1 MTEKIKPCKVDNLID
16 TIISHNEIVAIWENR
31 RNENGEYRYLLW
43 RGMAHQ
49 IPKEYLNRLFDKI
62 FGTVP
67 ENISEADTINIA
79 VLTGGQKND
88 L

>member
-1 MTEKIKPCKVDNLID
+1 MTEKLKPRTVDKLID
-16 TIISHNEIVAIWENR
+16 AIISHNEIVAIWEDR
-31 RNENGEYRYLLW
+31 QDEEGSYHYLLW

-49 IPKEYLNRLFDKI
+49 IPKEYLNRDFDRI

-79 VLTGGQKND
+79 VYPPVNLS
-88 L
+88 